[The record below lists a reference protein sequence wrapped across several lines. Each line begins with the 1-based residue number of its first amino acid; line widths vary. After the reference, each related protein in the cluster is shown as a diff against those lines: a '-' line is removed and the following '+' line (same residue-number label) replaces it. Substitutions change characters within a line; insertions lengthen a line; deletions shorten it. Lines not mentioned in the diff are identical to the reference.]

1 MDTTNRPATEE
12 DALTRAIIGCAH
24 TVSNI
29 LGVGFVEKVYE
40 NALVIELR
48 KAGLQAEP
56 QKKLN
61 VFYDGLLVGE
71 FQVDILVN
79 EAVILELK
87 AAKVIDDVH
96 RAQLLNYL
104 KASGLRTGLILNFGT
119 PRLDVKRMVR

>member
-24 TVSNI
+24 TVSNT

-79 EAVILELK
+79 EVVILELK

-119 PRLDVKRMVR
+119 PRLGVKRMVR